1 MRAWA
6 SRRRGHAGG
15 LAAGG
20 QLGGVAVEGV
30 HLGADRLVLVGDHP
44 AGDAAAA
51 ARLWQMSAGLAGLT
65 SAGAA
70 A

>member
-1 MRAWA
+1 
-6 SRRRGHAGG
+6 
-15 LAAGG
+15 
-20 QLGGVAVEGV
+20 VAVEGV

-44 AGDAAAA
+44 VGDAAAA
-51 ARLWQMSAGLAGLT
+51 ARLWQMSAELAGLT